1 MSIMNVRSVRDVY
14 MLLNIRNISV
24 LNKYYC
30 IINVKC
36 LLQAFDKWFGTV
48 MSYAF
53 LCHCHCHLCIDETE
67 INNLHG
73 TTACYRNVYPFAIN
87 TRHTICLWTGIA
99 FLYTDVVPLH
109 SIVAQLWHEFRFKM
123 SLRRVSVH
131 YIRNTSNLKN
141 R

>member
-1 MSIMNVRSVRDVY
+1 MINVRSVRAVY
-14 MLLNIRNISV
+14 IVLNIHNISV

-30 IINVKC
+30 IIKVKC
-36 LLQAFDKWFGTV
+36 LLQAFDEWFGTV
-48 MSYAF
+48 MFHAFFVPLPLSFVHRWDWNKQFTCSYGM
-53 LCHCHCHLCIDETE
+53 LKKRLSVSHQHNHTS
-67 INNLHG
+67 
-73 TTACYRNVYPFAIN
+73 
-87 TRHTICLWTGIA
+87 TICLWTTIA
-99 FLYTDVVPLH
+99 FWYTDVVPLH